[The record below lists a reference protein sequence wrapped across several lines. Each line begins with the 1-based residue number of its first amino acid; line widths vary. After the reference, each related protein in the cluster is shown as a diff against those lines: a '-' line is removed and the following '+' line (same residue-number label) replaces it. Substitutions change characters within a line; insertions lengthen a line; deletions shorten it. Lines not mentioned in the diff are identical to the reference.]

1 MTSALPPV
9 VDDSAQATMDL
20 ERQYLLQNYTRYPLV
35 IARGK
40 GCYVYD
46 TAGRRYLD
54 FLSGIGVN
62 ALGHAHPRIVK
73 VIREQA
79 GLTIHCSNLYYNQYQ
94 GPLAKR
100 LAEISGLQRT
110 FFANSG
116 AEAMEGALKMARAH
130 GHAIHAKKFE
140 IISLENSFHG
150 RTLGA
155 LSITGQAKYRAD
167 FEPLLPG
174 VRFVPPNDIAALEA
188 AFNER
193 TAGMVLEMIQGE
205 GGIYPLTHEYVVKA
219 RQLADR
225 YAALLIA
232 ADGQCGVGRPG
243 TFFAYQRAH
252 PVILPD
258 VMAAAKPL
266 GVGIPLGVIV
276 ANEKA
281 AAAIKP
287 GMHGSTFGGGP
298 LACRV
303 ALEALDVI
311 EELLPAIQRVGGY
324 FHVKLNELAR
334 KHSFVKEVRGF
345 GLMIGVELT
354 VPGKQPVLDAMDE
367 GLLMNC
373 THDTVLRFLP
383 PYIATE
389 KDVDPAMKVLAKLFA
404 KVKRRI
410 RGNAKKAGQNARP
423 TKLGSTL
430 SLAWYEVLPVP
441 RSHRRRSGG
450 SDLPWFPGYRCG
462 RLQGDRRGPPAGRGR
477 DRGSR
482 WADRPSQGLWQ
493 AVVVPR
499 VGGHDGRHHLRPGL
513 SHQSRRHHAGAN
525 EAFRAGQVPAQR
537 QGHRVHPRIPGWQ
550 ERYHHSKP
558 LHAFLRASAGSQAR
572 SRVDR
577 GGNRPLLGL

>member
-1 MTSALPPV
+1 M
-9 VDDSAQATMDL
+9 AQAVIDL
-20 ERQYLLQNYTRYPLV
+20 EREYLLQNYARYPLV
-35 IARGK
+35 LGRGK

-46 TAGRRYLD
+46 LSGKRYLD
-54 FLSGIGVN
+54 FISGIGVN
-62 ALGHAHPRIVK
+62 ALGHAHPRLTK
-73 VIREQA
+73 VIRAQA
-79 GLTIHCSNLYYNQYQ
+79 GLLIHSSNLYYHQYQ

-100 LAEISGLQRT
+100 LARMSGLQRC
-110 FFANSG
+110 FFCNSG
-116 AEAMEGALKMARAH
+116 TEAMEGALKMARAH
-130 GHAIHAKKFE
+130 GHAIHPEKFE

-225 YAALLIA
+225 YDALLIA
-232 ADGQCGVGRPG
+232 DEVQCGVGRPG

-354 VPGKQPVLDAMDE
+354 VPGKQLVLDAMDE

-389 KDVDPAMKVLAKLFA
+389 KDVDQAMKVLAKLFA
-404 KVKRRI
+404 KVK
-410 RGNAKKAGQNARP
+410 
-423 TKLGSTL
+423 
-430 SLAWYEVLPVP
+430 
-441 RSHRRRSGG
+441 
-450 SDLPWFPGYRCG
+450 
-462 RLQGDRRGPPAGRGR
+462 
-477 DRGSR
+477 
-482 WADRPSQGLWQ
+482 
-493 AVVVPR
+493 
-499 VGGHDGRHHLRPGL
+499 
-513 SHQSRRHHAGAN
+513 
-525 EAFRAGQVPAQR
+525 
-537 QGHRVHPRIPGWQ
+537 
-550 ERYHHSKP
+550 
-558 LHAFLRASAGSQAR
+558 
-572 SRVDR
+572 
-577 GGNRPLLGL
+577 